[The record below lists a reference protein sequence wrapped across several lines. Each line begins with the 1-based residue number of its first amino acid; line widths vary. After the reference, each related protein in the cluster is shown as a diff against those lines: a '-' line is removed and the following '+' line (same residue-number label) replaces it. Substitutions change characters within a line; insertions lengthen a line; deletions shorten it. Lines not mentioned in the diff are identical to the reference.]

1 MQEAFGLV
9 TPHGI
14 QRIAQTE
21 DHRASPAEQNK
32 PEQRAKDGIVAV
44 FQGRLDTGL
53 GHAGLIKRAG
63 VARDDPADMSPC
75 CGQVAGR

>member
-1 MQEAFGLV
+1 MQEAFSLV
-9 TPHGI
+9 TPHCV
-14 QRIAQTE
+14 QRIAQSE
-21 DHRASPAEQNK
+21 DHRARPTEQGK
-32 PEQRAKDGIVAV
+32 PEQRAKNGIVSV

-53 GHAGLIKRAG
+53 GHAGLIKCAG